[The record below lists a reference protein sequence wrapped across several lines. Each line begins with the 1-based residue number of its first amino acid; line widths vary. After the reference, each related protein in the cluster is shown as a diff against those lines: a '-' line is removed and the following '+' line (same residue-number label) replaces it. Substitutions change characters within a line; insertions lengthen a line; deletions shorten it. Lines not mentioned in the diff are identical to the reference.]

1 MDKDRLSKLRELE
14 SELHDALLTAEPRAI
29 AGIAKQYRETLA
41 EIAELEGA
49 DDDGDAIAE
58 LIAKHAG

>member
-1 MDKDRLSKLRELE
+1 MDRDRLDKLRELE
-14 SELHDALLTAEPRAI
+14 NELHDAMLAAEPRAI

-49 DDDGDAIAE
+49 DDERDEIAE
-58 LIAKHAG
+58 LIASHAR